1 MNGIL
6 DSVLATA
13 KAFRPQSVREYTAL
27 QLAKKLGDPES
38 VRRYVALIDHN
49 EMTLIVEA
57 LRRAQDRSLSREE
70 LIAAFDDELTA
81 LTRIDNDEL

>member
-13 KAFRPQSVREYTAL
+13 KAFRPQSVMEYTAL
-27 QLAKKLGDPES
+27 QLAKKLDDTER
-38 VRRYVALIDHN
+38 VRRYAALIDHT
-49 EMTLIVEA
+49 EMPQIVGALI
-57 LRRAQDRSLSREE
+57 RAQGRVVTGKE

-81 LTRIDNDEL
+81 LTTKDNAL